1 MILGITGKI
10 GVGKNAAAQFFGQRG
25 WKVLDADE
33 IAHQLYRPY
42 LRVWRD
48 VVDRFG
54 EGILGKNDVIDRQK
68 LKQIVF
74 QNSPEGQKALADLN
88 AIVHPEL
95 KRYLKDEVYFL
106 SKRKLNIVLT
116 AALWKELDLFELCD
130 KVLLIKTGDALAYER
145 LHKREGMSFD
155 MFEHL
160 MQHQSDPEKAD
171 FVVENEG
178 DFQGLYKQLNLILN
192 SL

>member
-10 GVGKNAAAQFFGQRG
+10 GVGKDTASRFFEQRG
-25 WKVLDADE
+25 WRVIDADQT
-33 IAHQLYRPY
+33 AHKLYRPY
-42 LRVWRD
+42 QRVWRE
-48 VVDRFG
+48 VVDYFG
-54 EGILGKNDVIDRQK
+54 EGILSKNDIIDRQK

-74 QNSPEGQKALADLN
+74 QNSPEGKKALADLN

-106 SKRKLNIVLT
+106 SKRKLNILIT
-116 AALWKELDLFELCD
+116 AALWKELDLFGLCD
-130 KVLLIKTGDALAYER
+130 KVILIKTGDALAYER

-155 MFEHL
+155 MFEAL
-160 MQHQSDPEKAD
+160 MHHQSDPEKAD

-178 DFQGLYKQLNLILN
+178 DFQHLYKQLNGVLN